1 MPLKQ
6 YVQGNFILLNVCIS
20 KEEIPPINGLS
31 FSFKNL
37 QKEKHVKLQKVVE
50 RK

>member
-1 MPLKQ
+1 MYFK
-6 YVQGNFILLNVCIS
+6 
-20 KEEIPPINGLS
+20 KEEIPPINDLS

-50 RK
+50 ENNKDQIIS